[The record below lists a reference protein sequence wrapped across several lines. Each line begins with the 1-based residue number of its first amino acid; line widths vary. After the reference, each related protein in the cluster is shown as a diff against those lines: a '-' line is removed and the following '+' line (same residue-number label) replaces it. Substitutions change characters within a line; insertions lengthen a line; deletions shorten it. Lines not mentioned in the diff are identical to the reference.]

1 MRTRERW
8 AFLAAAVLLVVV
20 LPALNALPPASPLR
34 VSNFTL
40 NLFGKFLTYAILALG
55 IDLIWGYTGVL
66 SLGHGVFFG
75 LGAYAMGMHLMLEI
89 GAKGVYQN
97 VLPDFMVWNR
107 VTELPLFWKPFGSA
121 VFTLVAVVVVPG
133 IVALVFGF
141 LTFRSRIRGVY
152 FSIITQAL
160 ALCAW
165 LTFNRNA
172 MNLGGTNGLSGFK
185 TMFGFPLNEPAT
197 QRGLYVVTALCL
209 CGAYL
214 LCRWIVR
221 TPAGKVLVAIRDSE
235 TRVLFCGYSP
245 AAFKLFVFTVSAC
258 LAGVAGALYVGQ
270 VGIITPARIG
280 VLPSIE
286 MIIWVAVG
294 GRGTLIGP
302 IVGAFG
308 VIRPCHETGLRPSD
322 GPSAYRLRLRGQAR
336 GGGPLTVTASP
347 GGSIIYLEDVTV
359 DYDGFKALN
368 GLNFFMDYKEL
379 RVVIGPNGAGKTT
392 LLDVISGKVQP
403 SVGRVIFG
411 RHTDLVGRRENEIAS
426 LGVGRKFQTPS
437 IFANLTVRENLEL
450 ALARA
455 SKGVLATLQ
464 ARFSGEQRERIEN
477 TLETT
482 GLTQHADERAG
493 GLSHGE
499 KQWLEIGMVMV
510 QDAELLLVDEPVA
523 GMTDEETEK
532 TGRLLQGIAQER
544 AVLVIEH
551 DMEFVR
557 SIARTVTVLHEGSV
571 LCEGP
576 VDQVQNDDRVM
587 EVYLGRSGD
596 ADA

>member
-1 MRTRERW
+1 MT
-8 AFLAAAVLLVVV
+8 
-20 LPALNALPPASPLR
+20 
-34 VSNFTL
+34 
-40 NLFGKFLTYAILALG
+40 
-55 IDLIWGYTGVL
+55 
-66 SLGHGVFFG
+66 
-75 LGAYAMGMHLMLEI
+75 
-89 GAKGVYQN
+89 
-97 VLPDFMVWNR
+97 
-107 VTELPLFWKPFGSA
+107 
-121 VFTLVAVVVVPG
+121 
-133 IVALVFGF
+133 
-141 LTFRSRIRGVY
+141 
-152 FSIITQAL
+152 
-160 ALCAW
+160 
-165 LTFNRNA
+165 
-172 MNLGGTNGLSGFK
+172 
-185 TMFGFPLNEPAT
+185 
-197 QRGLYVVTALCL
+197 
-209 CGAYL
+209 
-214 LCRWIVR
+214 
-221 TPAGKVLVAIRDSE
+221 
-235 TRVLFCGYSP
+235 
-245 AAFKLFVFTVSAC
+245 
-258 LAGVAGALYVGQ
+258 
-270 VGIITPARIG
+270 
-280 VLPSIE
+280 
-286 MIIWVAVG
+286 
-294 GRGTLIGP
+294 
-302 IVGAFG
+302 
-308 VIRPCHETGLRPSD
+308 
-322 GPSAYRLRLRGQAR
+322 
-336 GGGPLTVTASP
+336 SP

-411 RHTDLVGRRENEIAS
+411 RNTDLVGRRENEIAS

-437 IFANLTVRENLEL
+437 VFANLTVRENLEL

-455 SKGVLATLQ
+455 SKGVLATLH
-464 ARFSGEQRERIEN
+464 ARFSGEQRERIET
-477 TLETT
+477 TLESI
-482 GLTQHADERAG
+482 GLALHAGKRAG

-576 VDQVQNDDRVM
+576 VDQVQNDERVM
-587 EVYLGRSGD
+587 EVYLGRSPD